1 MSEIP
6 EIPKSQQELKE
17 IIDDMEHAPR
27 YHDSLSNEDKVKLR
41 LKYELKQC
49 KSGPLNLF
57 FQNIAVICPRLSS
70 NQMEKLRRSFGTI
83 HRDFFERTNF
93 IQLLNAAVSP
103 LFNTQ
108 KYKKTVEEAQAAADE
123 AQAAAKTKNTDE
135 ANAFAECMA
144 AKARVVETSTDKKY
158 KGTGQIML
166 FSGDF
171 DGMIL
176 ERKRYTVDKTEKRFS
191 KFKCCIEKYD
201 PAHLKL
207 AEAILK
213 VAIFILQVLLP
224 PASVYDK
231 ERYKQH
237 LHDIGI
243 CEDAV
248 DELEYDR
255 YRYIDEFRHL
265 SYKIEAFFRNGM
277 INKLSVP
284 PKPKAFHQDVVN
296 CLKENQDFM
305 KFLCNTCD
313 ECQRPVDHLGLCRR
327 EVRCT
332 ECGGECP
339 ILREPT
345 PAPAQASDPLRA
357 LATELIDATISFG
370 PDAEQFARN
379 FLGKGIFQLS
389 ELSFLGEETFAS
401 IVKEIGLNEVQ
412 VFKLSSFRKK

>member
-1 MSEIP
+1 MSDIP
-6 EIPKSQQELKE
+6 ESGEQELKE
-17 IIDDMEHAPR
+17 IIGGLTDAPP
-27 YHDSLSNEDKVKLR
+27 YHRSLSDSIKVELR
-41 LKYELKQC
+41 IKYELFRYESSSYL
-49 KSGPLNLF
+49 KSLF
-57 FQNIAVICPRLSS
+57 ENIAVIYPRLSLL
-70 NQMEKLRRSFGTI
+70 QMEKLRLSFGTI
-83 HRDFFERTNF
+83 HSDFFKCTDFSR
-93 IQLLNAAVSP
+93 LLSALASL

-108 KYKKTVEEAQAAADE
+108 KYKKTVEEAQAAADK
-123 AQAAAKTKNTDE
+123 AQAAAKTKDTDE
-135 ANAFAECMA
+135 AKAFAECMA

-176 ERKRYTVDKTEKRFS
+176 EMKRYTVDKTEKRFS

-213 VAIFILQVLLP
+213 VAIFILQDLLP

-243 CEDAV
+243 CDKSSV

-255 YRYIDEFRHL
+255 YRYIDKLRNL
-265 SYKIEAFFRNGM
+265 SYKIKTFFRNGM

-296 CLKENQDFM
+296 CLKENRDFM

-313 ECQRPVDHLGLCRR
+313 KCQRPVDHLGLCRR

-345 PAPAQASDPLRA
+345 PAPAQDSEHLQT
-357 LATELIDATISFG
+357 LATELTEAKISFG
-370 PDAEQFARN
+370 PDAEQFARK

-389 ELSFLGEETFAS
+389 ELSFLREETFAS

-412 VFKLSSFRKK
+412 VLKLRAFRNK